1 MSSNSPIRKALS
13 RPAFLIVAVI
23 LLLAAV
29 TLNTATQAL
38 RLYFKKEAVPQP
50 RDFREMPL
58 VMGNWMQ
65 VSEDEKLDKEI
76 QDVLGTDKYVFRDY
90 IDVDLRGADLLALI
104 MQQSHPSADKTG
116 ASPELDQQIAEMRSE
131 FNGASF
137 DRRVA
142 MIRDAL
148 NGKTPQERKKLVLAM
163 QMRYT
168 TGVVNMGVTYYTG
181 LVDTVAHIPD
191 RCYIADGYEPSS
203 YEIPIW
209 DMAPEGSGQSQPL
222 QVRFIS
228 FEDQTGAGLAP
239 KCVAYV
245 FQVNGKYQSD
255 PLAVRQEL
263 QSLTQRYG
271 YYAKIELMTIGND
284 TKVASESMCRLLSVA
299 KPQIEKC
306 LPDWA
311 KVIKAHS

>member
-1 MSSNSPIRKALS
+1 
-13 RPAFLIVAVI
+13 
-23 LLLAAV
+23 
-29 TLNTATQAL
+29 
-38 RLYFKKEAVPQP
+38 
-50 RDFREMPL
+50 
-58 VMGNWMQ
+58 
-65 VSEDEKLDKEI
+65 
-76 QDVLGTDKYVFRDY
+76 
-90 IDVDLRGADLLALI
+90 

>member
-1 MSSNSPIRKALS
+1 MA
-13 RPAFLIVAVI
+13 AI
-23 LLLAAV
+23 LLVGAV
-29 TLNTATQAL
+29 TLNTATQSL

-50 RDFREMPL
+50 REFREMPM
-58 VMGNWMQ
+58 VMGHWIQ

-76 QDVLGTDKYVFRDY
+76 QDVLATDKYMFRDY
-90 IDVDLRGADLLALI
+90 IDVNLRGADLVALI
-104 MQQSHPSADKTG
+104 MQQSHASAD
-116 ASPELDQQIAEMRSE
+116 SEEQIAQIRSK
-131 FNGASF
+131 FDGASF
-137 DRRVA
+137 DQRVA

-148 NGKTPQERKKLVLAM
+148 SGKTPQERKKLVLAM
-163 QMRYT
+163 QLRYPR
-168 TGVVNMGVTYYTG
+168 GIVNMAVTYYTG
-181 LVDTVAHIPD
+181 LADTVAHIPD

-203 YEIPIW
+203 YEIPTW
-209 DMAPEGSGQSQPL
+209 DVAPEGSGQSQPL

-228 FEDQTGAGLAP
+228 FEDQTGTGLAP

-284 TKVASESMCRLLSVA
+284 TKVASESMASLLSAA